1 MADTMI
7 LYANALNHR
16 ARAMMKKPS
25 LTLAAVVV
33 ALAHGGTAG
42 AAEAPGNYATDLAR
56 IYGGY
61 QRMLAMKE
69 ACDTAV
75 PAARAAN
82 NRAFSEWE
90 AQHRTLLQDLRQR
103 VDAMIRGA
111 SKDKE
116 DYVRNLGKYEGEI
129 LLQRK
134 EYRDMLVALGASEL
148 REQCQRVP
156 ETLKG
161 ADADLARV
169 YAAELETI
177 RKRK

>member
-1 MADTMI
+1 M
-7 LYANALNHR
+7 
-16 ARAMMKKPS
+16 
-25 LTLAAVVV
+25 V
-33 ALAHGGTAG
+33 ALAYCGAAG
-42 AAEAPGNYATDLAR
+42 AAESSGNYATDLAR
-56 IYGGY
+56 VYGGF
-61 QRMLAMKE
+61 QRILALKE

-82 NRAFSEWE
+82 NGAFTAWE
-90 AQHRTLLQDLRQR
+90 AQHRALLQDLRRR
-103 VDAMIRGA
+103 VEAMIRAA

-134 EYRDMLVALGASEL
+134 EYRDMLVALGAEEL
-148 REQCQRVP
+148 RAQCQRVP

>member
-1 MADTMI
+1 MKQLLSSVA
-7 LYANALNHR
+7 A
-16 ARAMMKKPS
+16 AM
-25 LTLAAVVV
+25 
-33 ALAHGGTAG
+33 ALAGGSAI
-42 AAEAPGNYATDLAR
+42 AAESSGNYAADLAR
-56 IYGGY
+56 VYGGY
-61 QRMLAMKE
+61 QRILALKE

-75 PAARAAN
+75 PATRAAN
-82 NRAFSEWE
+82 NKAYAAWE

-111 SKDKE
+111 SKDRE

-134 EYRDMLVALGASEL
+134 EYRDMLLALGADDL
-148 REQCQRVP
+148 RGQCQRVP

>member
-1 MADTMI
+1 M
-7 LYANALNHR
+7 
-16 ARAMMKKPS
+16 
-25 LTLAAVVV
+25 
-33 ALAHGGTAG
+33 ALAGGIAV
-42 AAEAPGNYATDLAR
+42 AAETSGNYATDLGR
-56 IYGGY
+56 VYGGY
-61 QRMLAMKE
+61 QRILAMKE

-82 NRAFSEWE
+82 NKAYAAWE
-90 AQHRTLLQDLRQR
+90 AQHRALLEDLQQR
-103 VDAMIRGA
+103 VSAMIRAA

-116 DYVRNLGKYEGEI
+116 DYVRNLGKYDGEI

-134 EYRDMLVALGASEL
+134 EYRDMLVALGAGEL
-148 REQCQRVP
+148 RAQCQRVP

>member
-1 MADTMI
+1 
-7 LYANALNHR
+7 
-16 ARAMMKKPS
+16 MKKS
-25 LTLAAVVV
+25 LSSLVAAM
-33 ALAHGGTAG
+33 ALAGGIAV
-42 AAEAPGNYATDLAR
+42 AAETSGNYATDLGR
-56 IYGGY
+56 VYGGY
-61 QRMLAMKE
+61 QRILAMKE

-82 NRAFSEWE
+82 NRAYAAWE
-90 AQHRTLLQDLRQR
+90 AQHRALLEDLQQR
-103 VDAMIRGA
+103 VSAMIRAA

-116 DYVRNLGKYEGEI
+116 DYVRNLGKYDGEI

-134 EYRDMLVALGASEL
+134 EYRDMLVALGAGEL
-148 REQCQRVP
+148 RAQCQRVP

>member
-1 MADTMI
+1 MKQLLSSVIA
-7 LYANALNHR
+7 
-16 ARAMMKKPS
+16 AM
-25 LTLAAVVV
+25 
-33 ALAHGGTAG
+33 ALAGGSAI
-42 AAEAPGNYATDLAR
+42 AAESSGNYATDLAR
-56 IYGGY
+56 VYGGY
-61 QRMLAMKE
+61 QRILALKE

-75 PAARAAN
+75 PVARASN
-82 NRAFSEWE
+82 NKAFAAWE

-111 SKDKE
+111 SKDRE

-134 EYRDMLVALGASEL
+134 EYRDMLLALGADDL
-148 REQCQRVP
+148 RGQCRRVP

-161 ADADLARV
+161 PEADLAAV
-169 YAAELETI
+169 YASELQTI

>member
-1 MADTMI
+1 VIVRSCQGIKMKQLLTSVIA
-7 LYANALNHR
+7 
-16 ARAMMKKPS
+16 AM
-25 LTLAAVVV
+25 
-33 ALAHGGTAG
+33 ALAGGSVI
-42 AAEAPGNYATDLAR
+42 AAESSGNYATDLAR
-56 IYGGY
+56 VFGGY
-61 QRMLAMKE
+61 QRILALKE

-75 PAARAAN
+75 PVARASN
-82 NRAFSEWE
+82 NKAFSAWE

-111 SKDKE
+111 SKDRE

-134 EYRDMLVALGASEL
+134 EYRDMLLALGADDL
-148 REQCQRVP
+148 RGQCQRVP

-161 ADADLARV
+161 PEANLAAV
-169 YAAELETI
+169 YASELQTI

>member
-1 MADTMI
+1 MKQLLSSVA
-7 LYANALNHR
+7 A
-16 ARAMMKKPS
+16 AM
-25 LTLAAVVV
+25 
-33 ALAHGGTAG
+33 ALAGGSTI
-42 AAEAPGNYATDLAR
+42 AAESSGNYAADLAR
-56 IYGGY
+56 VYGGY
-61 QRMLAMKE
+61 QRILALKE

-82 NRAFSEWE
+82 NKAYAAWE

-111 SKDKE
+111 SKDRE

-134 EYRDMLVALGASEL
+134 EYRDMLLALGADDL
-148 REQCQRVP
+148 RGQCQRVP
-156 ETLKG
+156 QTLKG

>member
-1 MADTMI
+1 
-7 LYANALNHR
+7 
-16 ARAMMKKPS
+16 MKQLLS
-25 LTLAAVVV
+25 SVV
-33 ALAHGGTAG
+33 AAMALAGGSAI
-42 AAEAPGNYATDLAR
+42 AAESSGNYAADLAR
-56 IYGGY
+56 VYGGY
-61 QRMLAMKE
+61 QRILALKE

-82 NRAFSEWE
+82 NKAFAAWE

-111 SKDKE
+111 SKDRE

-134 EYRDMLVALGASEL
+134 EYRDMLLALGADDL
-148 REQCQRVP
+148 RGQCQRVP

>member
-1 MADTMI
+1 MI
-7 LYANALNHR
+7 
-16 ARAMMKKPS
+16 KKTS
-25 LTLAAVVV
+25 LTPAAVIV
-33 ALAHGGTAG
+33 ALAYCGAAG
-42 AAEAPGNYATDLAR
+42 AAESSGNYATDLAR
-56 IYGGY
+56 VYGGY
-61 QRMLAMKE
+61 QRILAMQE

-82 NRAFSEWE
+82 NRAYAAWE
-90 AQHRTLLQDLRQR
+90 AQHRALLEDLQQR
-103 VDAMIRGA
+103 VSAMIRAA

-116 DYVRNLGKYEGEI
+116 DYLRNLGKYDGEI

-134 EYRDMLVALGASEL
+134 EYRDMLVALGVDEL
-148 REQCQRVP
+148 RAQCQRVP

-169 YAAELETI
+169 YAAELEAI

>member
-1 MADTMI
+1 
-7 LYANALNHR
+7 
-16 ARAMMKKPS
+16 MKKS
-25 LTLAAVVV
+25 LSSLVAAM
-33 ALAHGGTAG
+33 ALAGGIAV
-42 AAEAPGNYATDLAR
+42 AAETSGNYATDLGR
-56 IYGGY
+56 VYGGY
-61 QRMLAMKE
+61 QRILAMKE

-82 NRAFSEWE
+82 NRAYAAWE
-90 AQHRTLLQDLRQR
+90 AQHRALLEDLQQR
-103 VDAMIRGA
+103 VSAMIRAA

-134 EYRDMLVALGASEL
+134 EYRDLLLALGADEL
-148 REQCQRVP
+148 RSQCQRVP